1 VTEKSEVQDRVFEK
15 LVWHR
20 WLVIRI
26 NSGMRGNISFY
37 LWQILGYVMERA
49 GVADLIGCTPE
60 GRFFAFETKRPGK
73 EATAIQL
80 RFLNAVR
87 ERGGIAE
94 KIDDPAQVDKYLT
107 ENIG

>member
-1 VTEKSEVQDRVFEK
+1 MSEKSEVQDKIFEK
-15 LVWHR
+15 LVWNR

-26 NSGMRGNISFY
+26 NSGMRGHISFY
-37 LWQILGYVMERA
+37 FWQIIGSVMERA

-73 EATAIQL
+73 EPTEKQQ
-80 RFLNAVR
+80 RFLDAVA

-94 KIDDPAQVDKYLT
+94 KIDDPGQVDKYL
-107 ENIG
+107 E